1 MSAVSVAVVASDDA
15 PFFHASVSPRLGG
28 AVDYFFARRRS
39 TAIGA
44 RFWSFVADGW
54 ASFDAIERTRCA
66 RLFARYR
73 PYWSPEILSAAD
85 RAFYNALPD
94 DFVVYRGQNGTELP
108 VAGAF
113 TLSLALARRAALG
126 RRNVRYAEP
135 TVVSLA
141 VSKKEIALAFADR
154 EEEAIVPF
162 PSQAI
167 LARVEARALA
177 RLTH

>member
-1 MSAVSVAVVASDDA
+1 MSAASVAIVASDDV
-15 PFFHASVSPRLGG
+15 PFFRASVPPRLGG

-44 RFWSFVADGW
+44 RFWRFAADGW
-54 ASFDAIERTRCA
+54 ASFDAVERTRCA

-73 PYWSPEILSAAD
+73 LFWSAEILSPAD
-85 RAFYNALPD
+85 RAFYDALPD
-94 DFVVYRGQNGTELP
+94 EFFIYRGQNGPELP

-113 TLSLALARRAALG
+113 TPSLALARRAALG

>member
-1 MSAVSVAVVASDDA
+1 LSAASVAVVSPNDA
-15 PFFHASVSPRLGG
+15 PFLHASAPPRLGG

-44 RFWSFVADGW
+44 RFWRFVADGW
-54 ASFDAIERTRCA
+54 ASFDAVERTRCA

-73 PYWSPEILSAAD
+73 PYWSAETLSPAD
-85 RAFYNALPD
+85 RVFYNALPD
-94 DFVVYRGQNGTELP
+94 EFLVYRGQNGRELP
-108 VAGAF
+108 VGGAF
-113 TLSLALARRAALG
+113 TPSLTLARHAALG
-126 RRNVRYAEP
+126 RRNVRYADP

-141 VSKKEIALAFADR
+141 VSKNEVALAFFAR
-154 EEEAIVPF
+154 EEEAIVLF

-167 LARVEARALA
+167 LARAEARALA